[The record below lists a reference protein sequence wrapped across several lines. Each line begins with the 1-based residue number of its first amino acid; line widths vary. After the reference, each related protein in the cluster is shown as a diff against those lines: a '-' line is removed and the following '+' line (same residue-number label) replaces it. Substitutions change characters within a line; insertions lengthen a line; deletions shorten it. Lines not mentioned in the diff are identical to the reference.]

1 MKKVVFIAAII
12 LISGI
17 TFGQNLKKGNLIGVH
32 TMTVTLK
39 QGVTMEQFTQCY
51 SNKVIPEM
59 NKLDPEWQVYLV
71 KSIRGN
77 INENSIGMIHV
88 LKSDN
93 VRSKYYKADGTQTEL
108 GISTNAKIKPV
119 MDELEKLGTVERTW
133 TDWIVQ

>member
-1 MKKVVFIAAII
+1 MKKVVFIAALV

-39 QGVTMEQFTQCY
+39 PGVTMEQFTQFY

-77 INENSIGMIHV
+77 INENSIGMIHF

-108 GISTNAKIKPV
+108 GISANAKVKPV

>member
-1 MKKVVFIAAII
+1 MKKAVFIAAII

-17 TFGQNLKKGNLIGVH
+17 AFGQNLKKGNLIGVH
-32 TMTVTLK
+32 TMTINLK
-39 QGVTMEQFTQCY
+39 PGVTMEQFIQFY

-77 INENSIGMIHV
+77 INENSIGMIHL

-108 GISTNAKIKPV
+108 GISANAKIKPV